1 MLIFFVRSCSRK
13 SFFNAFANFPRFR
26 HSVSSFGYD
35 QFKSTPSKI
44 SSYCSY
50 KKLDTDFTNS
60 FRIAFVL
67 VAFAKPFVREDP
79 PIVTCI
85 SHSNRFLAFFSLSRF
100 NADGNLSSFSNCPFS
115 STSMEKRRIASVR
128 AHKAFTMLSEV
139 VSFAIRQS
147 GRYPSTLIGFF
158 FFVGEE
164 SPFANAL
171 CAKTTKTT
179 KKKREE
185 RTLEDASKKLLFSK
199 RE

>member
-35 QFKSTPSKI
+35 QFKSIPSKI

-85 SHSNRFLAFFSLSRF
+85 SHSNRFLADFSLSRF

-115 STSMEKRRIASVR
+115 STSMEKRIIASVR
-128 AHKAFTMLSEV
+128 AHKAFMMLSEV

-147 GRYPSTLIGFF
+147 GRYPRTLIGFVNVF
-158 FFVGEE
+158 REE
-164 SPFANAL
+164 SKEAF
-171 CAKTTKTT
+171 AKT
-179 KKKREE
+179 KKKNTKREE
-185 RTLEDASKKLLFSK
+185 RTEDASKKRLSK